1 MDTPQ
6 GLHGV
11 SVRLP
16 MGTPQ
21 GLHGVSV
28 RLSMTRLTWNFCH
41 NYGETIRLTWSGRF
55 FLSLRGQ
62 DLHGA
67 VVSVCVCVCGQDLH
81 EAVVSVCRR
90 DPCGRLTCC
99 PTGWDCPLECQAG
112 TFPSLPPPAGRQQWS
127 VMTSVTTV
135 CHQSYKLFITSDT
148 NHSNLRR
155 TLLKSS

>member
-11 SVRLP
+11 SVRLS

-55 FLSLRGQ
+55 CVCVCGQ

-67 VVSVCVCVCGQDLH
+67 VVSVCLCVDRREDLH
-81 EAVVSVCRR
+81 EAVVSVCLCVDKTYMERSFLSVSAWT
-90 DPCGRLTCC
+90 RLT
-99 PTGWDCPLECQAG
+99 
-112 TFPSLPPPAGRQQWS
+112 WS
-127 VMTSVTTV
+127 SRFCLCV
-135 CHQSYKLFITSDT
+135 CVWTRLT
-148 NHSNLRR
+148 
-155 TLLKSS
+155 